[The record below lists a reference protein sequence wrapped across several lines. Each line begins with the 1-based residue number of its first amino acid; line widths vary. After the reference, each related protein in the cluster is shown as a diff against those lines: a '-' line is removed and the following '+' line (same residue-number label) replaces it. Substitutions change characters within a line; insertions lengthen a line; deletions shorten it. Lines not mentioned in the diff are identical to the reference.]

1 MAAQPSTQGWPKG
14 LTLVVDYLTVD
25 EETALVN
32 SLDEL
37 PWLGEIQRRTQQY
50 GYHYSYRKQRVDDTP
65 VPPLPACVRFL
76 LDRFQDDHVPLVAH
90 QLIINEYQP
99 GEQIKPHIDS
109 TTDWGDCVVSLSL
122 LDDWDMI
129 FTHPGHV
136 RFIVRVH
143 SSSERNAS
151 PRSMA
156 FARRWRAG
164 HVASP
169 SPFASTRK
177 RPRCPPHQRHEHNQL
192 ARPMKA
198 TTLHVTPPLLNRFIY
213 KGGAPWVDP
222 S

>member
-14 LTLVVDYLTVD
+14 LALVADYLTVD

-32 SLDEL
+32 ALDEL

-65 VPPLPACVRFL
+65 VPPLPACVHFL
-76 LDRFQDDHVPLVAH
+76 LDRFQDDHRVPLVAH

-129 FTHPGHV
+129 FTHPGHETV
-136 RFIVRVH
+136 AITL
-143 SSSERNAS
+143 
-151 PRSMA
+151 PRRSLLVLTSD
-156 FARRWRAG
+156 ARYEWKHGIRPQVEGRSRRISLTFREHKETTAL
-164 HVASP
+164 P
-169 SPFASTRK
+169 SAST
-177 RPRCPPHQRHEHNQL
+177 
-192 ARPMKA
+192 
-198 TTLHVTPPLLNRFIY
+198 
-213 KGGAPWVDP
+213 

>member
-1 MAAQPSTQGWPKG
+1 MQQEASMAAQPSTQGWPKG

-136 RFIVRVH
+136 TSHLPHLSRAQGNDRAALRINVMNTT
-143 SSSERNAS
+143 SS
-151 PRSMA
+151 
-156 FARRWRAG
+156 
-164 HVASP
+164 
-169 SPFASTRK
+169 
-177 RPRCPPHQRHEHNQL
+177 L
-192 ARPMKA
+192 
-198 TTLHVTPPLLNRFIY
+198 
-213 KGGAPWVDP
+213 DP
-222 S
+222 